1 MSWAAGSTF
10 GYDNKR
16 MTLRDEFTPAW
27 LLKNPHLMTLI
38 PRYWPRLR
46 WKEGLP
52 TSERLF
58 TTQPGTQL
66 LGLCHWQIDP
76 TMAPTAVLVHGLEGS
91 ADSHYMRGMAAKAF
105 SAGFNVIRMNQRTC
119 GGTDHLTPTLYN
131 SGLSNDYRTIL
142 HELRERNGLSRIWLI
157 GYSMGGNLALKAA
170 GELQRSETALAGVV
184 AVSPNIDPT
193 QCVAALEEPRNWL
206 YHAHF
211 LSSLKARIQRKAAL
225 FPGHWNLSPLRF
237 MKTITQFDDTY
248 TARDGGYRDASD
260 YYNRAG
266 ARHVLSDISV
276 PTLIITAQND
286 PFIPASIFETTGI
299 SHNRH
304 IALAM
309 LQHGG
314 HCGFFQ
320 QRRYGEDRF
329 WAENRIIEWISSR
342 VSLT

>member
-1 MSWAAGSTF
+1 MIWAAGSTF

-16 MTLRDEFTPAW
+16 MTLRDGFTPAW

-58 TTQPGTQL
+58 TTAPGTQL

-91 ADSHYMRGMAAKAF
+91 ADSHYMHGMAAKAF
-105 SAGFNVIRMNQRTC
+105 GAGFNVIRMNQRTC

-157 GYSMGGNLALKAA
+157 GYSMGGNLVLKAA

-211 LSSLKARIQRKAAL
+211 LSSLKARIKRKAAL
-225 FPGHWNLSPLRF
+225 FPGHWNLSPLRS
-237 MKTITQFDDTY
+237 MKTITQFDGTY

-266 ARHVLSDISV
+266 ARHVLSEISV
-276 PTLIITAQND
+276 PTLIITAQDD

-309 LQHGG
+309 LHHGG

-342 VSLT
+342 VPLT

>member
-1 MSWAAGSTF
+1 MIWAAGSTF

-16 MTLRDEFTPAW
+16 MTLRDGFTPAW

-91 ADSHYMRGMAAKAF
+91 ADSHYMHGMAAKAF
-105 SAGFNVIRMNQRTC
+105 GAGFNVIRMNQRTC

-157 GYSMGGNLALKAA
+157 GYSMGGNLVLKAA

-211 LSSLKARIQRKAAL
+211 LSSLKARIKRKAAL
-225 FPGHWNLSPLRF
+225 FPGHWNLSPLRS
-237 MKTITQFDDTY
+237 MKTITQFDGTY

-266 ARHVLSDISV
+266 ARHVLSEISV
-276 PTLIITAQND
+276 PTLIITAQDD

-309 LQHGG
+309 LHHGG

-342 VSLT
+342 VPLT

>member
-1 MSWAAGSTF
+1 
-10 GYDNKR
+10 
-16 MTLRDEFTPAW
+16 MTLRDGFTPAW

-38 PRYWPRLR
+38 PRYWPRVR

-58 TTQPGTQL
+58 TTEPGTQL
-66 LGLCHWQIDP
+66 LGLCHWQADP
-76 TMAPTAVLVHGLEGS
+76 TTAPTTLLVHGLEGS

-157 GYSMGGNLALKAA
+157 GYSMGGNLVLKAA

-211 LSSLKARIQRKAAL
+211 LSSLKARMQRKAAL
-225 FPGHWNLSPLRF
+225 FPGHWNLSPLRS

-266 ARHVLSDISV
+266 ARHVLSEISV
-276 PTLIITAQND
+276 PTLIITAQDD

-320 QRRYGEDRF
+320 QRRCGEDRF

>member
-1 MSWAAGSTF
+1 
-10 GYDNKR
+10 
-16 MTLRDEFTPAW
+16 MTLRDGFTPAW

-157 GYSMGGNLALKAA
+157 GYSMGGNLVLKAA

-193 QCVAALEEPRNWL
+193 QCVAALEEPRNWV

-211 LSSLKARIQRKAAL
+211 LSSLKARMQRKAAL
-225 FPGHWNLSPLRF
+225 FPGHWNLSPLRS

-266 ARHVLSDISV
+266 ARHVLSEISV
-276 PTLIITAQND
+276 PTLIITAQDD